1 MCDPVRAD
9 GRGGAR
15 NHRGRKSH
23 ELKPATVTG
32 LWEAALFAP
41 QAGVPLNVFKTI
53 HWQKAGVS
61 DPLAATGR
69 FLKLA
74 GDWVRSRGGESAHVW
89 AREAGDE
96 KGEHVHILLYVPPD
110 LAKGLAR
117 RQRGWLQA
125 CGADWRRGV
134 ILTRSIGRSLRH
146 ATAGEVSGGDYQAH
160 LKAVVGYVLK
170 GGEPGALEALG
181 LERMETTGAVV
192 GKRAGVSQN
201 LGPSARRRY
210 AKALPASPQPES
222 RASPAKP
229 S

>member
-1 MCDPVRAD
+1 MIDQRGAG

-15 NHRGRKSH
+15 NHRNRESR
-23 ELKPATVTG
+23 ELKAATVAN
-32 LWEAALFAP
+32 LRAAAHFAP
-41 QAGVPLNVFKTI
+41 KAGVPFNLFKTI

-74 GDWVRSRGGESAHVW
+74 SDWIRSKGGTSAYVW
-89 AREAGDE
+89 VREAGDE
-96 KGEHVHILLYVPPD
+96 KGEHVHILLHVPPA
-110 LAKGLAR
+110 LAPGLAR

-125 CGADWRRGV
+125 CGAEWRRGV
-134 ILTRSIGRSLRH
+134 IYTERIGQSLRH
-146 ATAGEVSGGDYQAH
+146 ATAGEVSGKDYLAH

-170 GGEPGALEALG
+170 GGEPVALEALG
-181 LERMETTGAVV
+181 LERVETTGAVV

-201 LGPSARRRY
+201 LGPAARRRY

-222 RASPAKP
+222 RSSPAKP